1 MPKHGF
7 LSPKAISN
15 RIKAKGLGK
24 LKWFC
29 QMCNKQC
36 RDDNGFKCHK
46 LSEAHQRQ
54 MTLFIDNPEPFMNA
68 FSEEFLAGYL
78 FILKHQGGRA
88 VNANKVYKEYISDKQ
103 HVHMNATIWDT
114 LSTFVKFLGKKGYA
128 KVESYDDGGRW
139 KKWRIQYIDRDPKT
153 IERQKKVEAM
163 RRQEARMRIK
173 ADKMVVAH
181 IERTQKL
188 LGSCE
193 EPKYT
198 SLNLERD
205 EKVSF
210 SMGSFTPKMKAP
222 PGLAPPPGLG
232 IDVSKTSGLE
242 TESDLSGRPAGI
254 TRRTL
259 KVTAPWDNPKV
270 TSDIVQPRAAPQTRN
285 YNQRSQPR
293 QSSVLF
299 NGKAKRKRVDE
310 HVSPRR
316 KKSRRKASTLDSL
329 MIEHESAKRM
339 GKVSSGK
346 YGKKDQYDRGH
357 EVENWIAPG
366 IIVKIWSEKM
376 GERFHNKKGEII
388 KVENKF
394 TALVEL
400 FKTKALIKIDQ
411 TQLETV
417 VPAFGRAVL
426 VVNGRWRSREAKL
439 MDLDRDTFIAD
450 LLITSPDIDKGRR
463 IKVSIK
469 NFSKLAPAR

>member
-7 LSPKAISN
+7 LTPKAISN

-78 FILKHQGGRA
+78 FVLRHQGGRA
-88 VNANKVYKEYISDKQ
+88 VNANEVYKEYIADKQ
-103 HVHMNATIWDT
+103 HIHMNATIWDT

-128 KVESYDDGGRW
+128 KVESYDDGGKW

-153 IERQKKVEAM
+153 LERQKKVEAM

-173 ADKMVVAH
+173 TDKMVVAQ

-188 LGSCE
+188 LGSSE
-193 EPKYT
+193 EPKY
-198 SLNLERD
+198 SALALERD

-210 SMGSFTPKMKAP
+210 SMGSFSSKKKPA

-232 IDVSKTSGLE
+232 FEVSNPPGLE
-242 TESDLSGRPAGI
+242 ADSNLASRPAGI

-259 KVTAPWDNPKV
+259 KGTEPQGSSGIPTDNA
-270 TSDIVQPRAAPQTRN
+270 QPRGPP
-285 YNQRSQPR
+285 QPR
-293 QSSVLF
+293 NDKPHIPPRQPPVHF
-299 NGKAKRKRVDE
+299 NGRAKRK
-310 HVSPRR
+310 HVNEVFTSRK
-316 KKSRRKASTLDSL
+316 KKSRRKASTLASL
-329 MIEHESAKRM
+329 MQEHESAKRT
-339 GKVSSGK
+339 GVLTSGK
-346 YGKKDQYDRGH
+346 YGKRDRNINRY
-357 EVENWIAPG
+357 EVENWISVG
-366 IIVKIWSEKM
+366 IIVKIWSERLGK
-376 GERFHNKKGEII
+376 RFHNKKGEII

-394 TALVEL
+394 TAHVQML
-400 FKTKALIKIDQ
+400 KSKAIIKIDQ

-417 VPAFGRAVL
+417 VPAFGRLVL
-426 VVNGRWRSREAKL
+426 VVNGQWRSREAKL
-439 MDLDRDTFIAD
+439 MDLDRDSLIAD
-450 LLITSPDIDKGRR
+450 LLITTPERDKGNR
-463 IKVSIK
+463 IKVPIA
-469 NFSKLAPAR
+469 NFSKLAPVR